1 MAVGF
6 VIIITPSIAKK
17 MEKYSNLLSLSPP
30 KAKLMAAAAT
40 GQVKFKTIASENGSK
55 KIATN
60 IQVTLTQPKIH
71 LSKKSCAT
79 SLGTKSISIE
89 LSLQNVKLPNVIP
102 NALKSET

>member
-40 GQVKFKTIASENGSK
+40 G
-55 KIATN
+55 
-60 IQVTLTQPKIH
+60 
-71 LSKKSCAT
+71 
-79 SLGTKSISIE
+79 
-89 LSLQNVKLPNVIP
+89 
-102 NALKSET
+102 